1 MICVTTIIVPYFWF
15 HTLTKDQRTSV
26 KKTPRKCVSFSFFLG
41 SNSPFVISKIFL
53 CPVLLQAVP
62 FIVGSKLELL
72 IHTASIRT
80 SSTGYPFQDTSDG
93 VPKKA
98 RVKTKWKYGMLMRLS
113 LYLSLLCTA
122 IEIRNSQ
129 ISFVFVTV
137 FGIKTLRR
145 LGDILTTSWIQL

>member
-62 FIVGSKLELL
+62 FIEGSKLELL
-72 IHTASIRT
+72 IHKASIHT

-98 RVKTKWKYGMLMRLS
+98 RVKTKWKHGMLMR
-113 LYLSLLCTA
+113 LSLLCTA

-145 LGDILTTSWIQL
+145 LRDILTTNWIQL